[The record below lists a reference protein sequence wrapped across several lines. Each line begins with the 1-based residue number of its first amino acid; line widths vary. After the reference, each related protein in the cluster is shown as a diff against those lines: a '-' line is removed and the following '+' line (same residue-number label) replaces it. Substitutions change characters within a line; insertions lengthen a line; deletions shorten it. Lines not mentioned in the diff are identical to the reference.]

1 MEGARSIAAHYGYEH
16 LLSMDVGGTTTDI
29 GEVRDG
35 VVRAHARG
43 RVEDIELSFPLC
55 DVARVGVG
63 GRSIIRVTA
72 GTNVVGPP
80 SGGRAPGPADY
91 GLGAVAPTL
100 TARFLGLGVLA
111 PD

>member
-43 RVEDIELSFPLC
+43 RVEDIEISFPLC

-63 GRSIIRVTA
+63 GSSIIRVTDR
-72 GTNVVGPP
+72 TIVVGPHRVG
-80 SGGRAPGPADY
+80 SAPGPACLDRKW
-91 GLGAVAPTL
+91 TL
-100 TARFLGLGVLA
+100 QKSRHPCLIR
-111 PD
+111 

>member
-43 RVEDIELSFPLC
+43 RVEDIEISFPLC
-55 DVARVGVG
+55 DVASVGVG
-63 GRSIIRVTA
+63 GSSIIRVTDGTIVA
-72 GTNVVGPP
+72 GHPSVGRP
-80 SGGRAPGPADY
+80 PGPA
-91 GLGAVAPTL
+91 GFGP
-100 TARFLGLGVLA
+100 RGVDATITEAFPLQGRLA
-111 PD
+111 P